1 MHTPIHANTHTTQTH
16 LTMERG
22 VKTLNKVLNLV
33 SVVLFLRQSHDTVPL
48 PQPLECWENRVLSR
62 LAGIKSLDDINTDCY
77 TMDGRNRGTVRPGSD
92 PPRAVTSYWKP
103 KGVYPTLSSSK
114 EKQLLRSL
122 GNQDKHTPHQILPVG
137 SPESQFHYCPVPE
150 AKGSLWSRAPQPLP
164 WALDTAKHPAD
175 HPAPPSIAQPPGPVG
190 MHVVIPTAAPCY

>member
-33 SVVLFLRQSHDTVPL
+33 SVVLFLRQSHDTVLL

-77 TMDGRNRGTVRPGSD
+77 TMDGRNRRTVRPGSD

-114 EKQLLRSL
+114 EKQLLSKVFGEPR
-122 GNQDKHTPHQILPVG
+122 QTHATPDPSCWLSREPIPLL
-137 SPESQFHYCPVPE
+137 SCPRGQGLTLVT
-150 AKGSLWSRAPQPLP
+150 R
-164 WALDTAKHPAD
+164 
-175 HPAPPSIAQPPGPVG
+175 
-190 MHVVIPTAAPCY
+190 PTATAMGTGYS